1 MDQQTRHTYRQIAA
15 VFAEANR
22 DRSVL
27 LDDMAAFAGG
37 LPAGALVVDVGCG
50 PGFDAAL
57 LRREHGLNAIGL
69 DYSHTMIN
77 TGRDEFEVNAPFV
90 QASMGQMPFAPGSL
104 DGIWAC
110 ASLLHLP
117 RADLPAVLA
126 HFARLLRP
134 NGRFYLS
141 VKQGEGSSYAQRAY
155 GQEAPRYFTYWQP
168 ETLDPLL
175 TTAGFTPLLQKTSPA
190 EKGPW
195 LVRLLRCDR
204 VTR

>member
-1 MDQQTRHTYRQIAA
+1 MDQQTRYTYRQIAT

-27 LDDMAAFAGG
+27 LDDMAAFADG

-57 LRREHGLNAIGL
+57 LRQEHGLNAIGL
-69 DYSHTMIN
+69 DYSHTMMQ
-77 TGRDEFEVNAPFV
+77 TGREQYDIPVPFV
-90 QASMGQMPFAPGSL
+90 QASMSQMPFPPGSL

-110 ASLLHLP
+110 ASLLHWP

-126 HFARLLRP
+126 HFARMLRP

-141 VKQGEGSSYAQRAY
+141 VKQGDNDGYAQRAY
-155 GQEAPRYFTYWQP
+155 GREASRYFTYWQP

-175 TTAGFTPLLQKTSPA
+175 TAVGFSPMLQKTSPA

-204 VTR
+204 VKG

>member
-77 TGRDEFEVNAPFV
+77 TGRDEFEVNVPFV

-134 NGRFYLS
+134 TAVSISPSNKAKAA
-141 VKQGEGSSYAQRAY
+141 VTPN
-155 GQEAPRYFTYWQP
+155 APMARKRP
-168 ETLDPLL
+168 
-175 TTAGFTPLLQKTSPA
+175 ATSPTGSL
-190 EKGPW
+190 K
-195 LVRLLRCDR
+195 RSIRS
-204 VTR
+204 

>member
-22 DRSVL
+22 DRSPIL
-27 LDDMAAFAGG
+27 KDMAAFADG
-37 LPAGALVVDVGCG
+37 LPVGALVVDVGCG
-50 PGFDAAL
+50 QGFDAAL
-57 LRREHGLNAIGL
+57 LRRQYGLRAVAL
-69 DYSHTMIN
+69 DYSRAMMQ
-77 TGRDEFEVNAPFV
+77 TGREQYDIAVPFV
-90 QASMGQMPFAPGSL
+90 QASMSQMPFAPGSL

-117 RADLPAVLA
+117 RGDLPAVLA

-141 VKQGEGSSYAQRAY
+141 VKQGDNNGYARRAY

-168 ETLDPLL
+168 HTLDPLL
-175 TTAGFTPLLQKTSPA
+175 AAAGFCPLLQKTSPA
-190 EKGPW
+190 PRGPW
-195 LVRLLRCDR
+195 LVRVLQLC
-204 VTR
+204 